1 MLHPTCPLLLSLVP
15 SFSPPLDSRLRGNDS
30 ALLSPLS
37 HLHPDRALAHTG
49 ADEGAAE
56 SALIPNEVGA
66 LGAVE
71 EDGNIDEYSG
81 KVNAGAQGDS
91 FIGAFLLA

>member
-1 MLHPTCPLLLSLVP
+1 MLHPPRP
-15 SFSPPLDSRLRGNDS
+15 Q
-30 ALLSPLS
+30 LLSPPR
-37 HLHPDRALAHTG
+37 HLHPYRALPHTRS
-49 ADEGAAE
+49 DKRAAE
-56 SALIPNEVGA
+56 SAFVSNEVGA